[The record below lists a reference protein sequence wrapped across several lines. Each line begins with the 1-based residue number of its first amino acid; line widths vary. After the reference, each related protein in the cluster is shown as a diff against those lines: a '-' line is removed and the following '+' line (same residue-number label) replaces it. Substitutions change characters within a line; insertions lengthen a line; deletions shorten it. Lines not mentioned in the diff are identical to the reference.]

1 MGDNIRLEN
10 ALYHLGKYYES
21 KPEGSADVAE
31 IYETI
36 SEFIESGYVIKG
48 EIVANHSDGSE
59 YGDDTSMIIRFNK
72 SE

>member
-21 KPEGSADVAE
+21 KPSTGSVDVAE

-36 SEFIESGYVIKG
+36 SEFVEDGFVVKG
-48 EIVANHSDGSE
+48 EIVANHGGDG
-59 YGDDTSMIIRFNK
+59 TLLIIRFNK